1 MSMSGLHLR
10 LSGKCYQDLLYL
22 SNPLTSDHSFLTS
35 EQLNHTPGSCFSTV
49 SLGHTFPSSNIGNWR
64 RTEAMNFL
72 WHTPLFTA
80 FFAFLPLILQL
91 VSAVWTGSSSSGSHL
106 VLPMWSNVA
115 QGLNHVIQMSDTAS
129 QPLLIKNSHDPKGDL
144 PGELYVERHLQ

>member
-1 MSMSGLHLR
+1 MAKLSQNRTQKFPLKAGGISTLKTCSVFPVTQPMSMSGLHLR

-49 SLGHTFPSSNIGNWR
+49 SLGHNFPSSNMGNWR
-64 RTEAMNFL
+64 TTEAMNFL

-80 FFAFLPLILQL
+80 FFCFFTTYSSAGVCCVNRKLIQWLPPC
-91 VSAVWTGSSSSGSHL
+91 A
-106 VLPMWSNVA
+106 A
-115 QGLNHVIQMSDTAS
+115 HV
-129 QPLLIKNSHDPKGDL
+129 
-144 PGELYVERHLQ
+144 E